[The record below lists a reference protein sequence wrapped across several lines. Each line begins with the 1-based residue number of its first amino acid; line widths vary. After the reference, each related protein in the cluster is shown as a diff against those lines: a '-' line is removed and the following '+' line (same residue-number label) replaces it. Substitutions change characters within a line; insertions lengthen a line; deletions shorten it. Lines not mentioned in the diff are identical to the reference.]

1 MTRFDA
7 IGFGALNVDRLFKVN
22 KIASAEEESFV
33 TEYSETCGGSAANT
47 IVSLSR
53 LQCKTGFIGKIGS
66 DREGRILL
74 ADFHKEHVDTKGIIK
89 GKQERSGTVMGFI
102 DANGERALYVDPG
115 INDEIT
121 WNEINVE
128 YASQAKFLH
137 LTSFVGKKSFE
148 TQKKLLQ
155 ILPDN
160 VKISL
165 DPGEIY
171 ARRGLNALRPFL
183 EKAYVVMPNAPEL
196 ALLFGNGDYKKNASL
211 LLRAGAKIVAVK
223 QGREGCYVTDG
234 KENFRIKALKVKVKD
249 TTGAGD
255 SFCAGF
261 LYGLINGKGIQECGK
276 IGNLVASKC
285 VIKVGARYGLPKLSD
300 LENAELL

>member
-7 IGFGALNVDRLFKVN
+7 IGFGALNLDKLFKVN
-22 KIASAEEESFV
+22 RIASAEEESFV
-33 TEYSETCGGSAANT
+33 TDYSETCGGSAANT

-74 ADFHKEHVDTKGIIK
+74 ADFHKEHVDTRGIVK
-89 GKQERSGTVMGFI
+89 GKQEKTGTVMGFI
-102 DANGERALYVDPG
+102 NANGERALYVDPG
-115 INDEIT
+115 INDKIT

-137 LTSFVGKKSFE
+137 ITSFVGKESFE
-148 TQKKLLQ
+148 TQKRLLQ

-160 VKISL
+160 IKISL

-171 ARRGLNALRPFL
+171 ARKGLNALKPFL
-183 EKAYVVMPNAPEL
+183 ERAYVVMPNAREL
-196 ALLFGNGDYKKNASL
+196 DLLFGNDDYKGNANML
-211 LLRAGAKIVAVK
+211 LKTGAKIVAVK
-223 QGREGCYVTDG
+223 RGREGVYVTDG
-234 KENFRIKALKVKVKD
+234 KEDFQIKAFKVEVKD

-255 SFCAGF
+255 AFCAGF
-261 LYGLINGKGIQECGK
+261 LYGLIKDKGIQECGK

-285 VIKVGARYGLPKLSD
+285 VMGVGARYGLPKLSD
-300 LENAELL
+300 LENVELL